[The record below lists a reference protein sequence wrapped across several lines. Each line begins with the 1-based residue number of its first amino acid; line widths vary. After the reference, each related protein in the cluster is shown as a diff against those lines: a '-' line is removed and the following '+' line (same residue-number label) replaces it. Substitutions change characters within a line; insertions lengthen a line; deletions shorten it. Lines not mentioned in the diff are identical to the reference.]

1 MAALVVRSKV
11 KSSMPKGMRVGGDFV
26 KALDKKVAESLKDAA
41 ARAKANGR
49 KTCRGY
55 DL

>member
-11 KSSMPKGMRVGGDFV
+11 KSSMPKGVRVSGDFV
-26 KALDKKVAESLKDAA
+26 KALDKKVGELLKEAA
-41 ARAKANGR
+41 GRAKANGR
-49 KTCRGY
+49 KTVRPA